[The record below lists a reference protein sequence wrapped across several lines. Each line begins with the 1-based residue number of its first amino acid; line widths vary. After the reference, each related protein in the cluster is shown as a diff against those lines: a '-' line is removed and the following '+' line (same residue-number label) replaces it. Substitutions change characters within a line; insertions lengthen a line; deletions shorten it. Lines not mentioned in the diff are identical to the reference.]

1 MSEEEGWRPGGSM
14 RLRVMPC
21 ILCSTMRTF
30 LVSALN
36 ASAAAVFSPNRELIV
51 EDLPVPDLPRSRMVH
66 VKPRSES
73 APSFF
78 SFRSASA
85 TARSNEVVDPR
96 PAGAAGCFLPLL
108 SCSASSR
115 R

>member
-1 MSEEEGWRPGGSM
+1 MSR
-14 RLRVMPC
+14 RVMPC

-36 ASAAAVFSPNRELIV
+36 ASAAAVFSPSRELIV
-51 EDLPVPDLPRSRMVH
+51 EDLPVPDLPRSKMVH
-66 VKPRSES
+66 VNPRSES
-73 APSFF
+73 APSRF
-78 SFRSASA
+78 SFCSARA
-85 TARSNEVVDPR
+85 TARSKEVVVPR
-96 PAGAAGCFLPLL
+96 PVGAAGVFLPLL